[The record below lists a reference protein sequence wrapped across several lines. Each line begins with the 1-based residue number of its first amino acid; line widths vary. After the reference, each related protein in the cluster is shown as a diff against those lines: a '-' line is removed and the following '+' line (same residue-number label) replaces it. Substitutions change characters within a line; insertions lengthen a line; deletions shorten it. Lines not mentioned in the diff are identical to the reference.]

1 MNELTPADND
11 LNFYAS
17 HQRSGHK
24 RPTSE
29 EHPPSASQNQI
40 DPARRTF
47 AEKSF
52 DRSFGQYAK
61 TGRLNKEEQNYS
73 DHLNLT

>member
-1 MNELTPADND
+1 MNELAPLDHD
-11 LNFYAS
+11 LNFYSS
-17 HQRSGHK
+17 HHISGLK

-29 EHPPSASQNQI
+29 EHPSSTSQHQI

-52 DRSFGQYAK
+52 DKSMG
-61 TGRLNKEEQNYS
+61 
-73 DHLNLT
+73 